1 MGLKIVS
8 IVGARPQFI
17 KAAPLTRV
25 LREKMKEIFVH
36 TGQHYDDNMSR
47 IFFTELGLTEPDYNL
62 GVGSGT
68 HGYQTGAML
77 ERIEEV
83 LIKEKPN
90 FVLVYGDT
98 NSTLAGALAAVK
110 LHIPIGHIEAGLRS
124 FNRTMPEEINRVLT
138 DRCASML
145 FCPTETAVKN
155 LRKEG
160 ITQGVYLTGDV
171 MYDAALQFG
180 KIAEKRSTILSDL
193 GVIPKTY
200 LLCTV
205 HRVNSTDFYDNL
217 KGIVQ
222 ALIET
227 EEAVLFSLHP
237 RTKKFLKT
245 YGLIE
250 LLKNSSNVRL
260 IDPVSYLDMIQLE
273 KHAKK
278 ILTDSG
284 GVQKEAYFYKVPC
297 ITLREETEWIET
309 VKEGWNILVGT
320 DSKKILQAIETFL
333 PSSNQSTLFG
343 DGHASEKIV
352 DLVYDYVRSVSEK
365 DQQWKNSSPQSH

>member
-1 MGLKIVS
+1 MGLKVVS

-17 KAAPLTRV
+17 KAASLSRV
-25 LREKMKEIFVH
+25 LREEMKEVLVH

-62 GVGSGT
+62 GVGSGS
-68 HGYQTGAML
+68 HGYQTGIML

-98 NSTLAGALAAVK
+98 NSTLAGALSAVK
-110 LHIPIGHIEAGLRS
+110 LHIPIGHVEAGLRS
-124 FNRTMPEEINRVLT
+124 FNRTMPEEINRILT
-138 DRCASML
+138 DRCSSML

-155 LRKEG
+155 LRREG

-171 MYDAALQFG
+171 MYDAALRFG
-180 KIAEKRSTILSDL
+180 KIAEKPSTILSDL
-193 GVIPKTY
+193 GVTPKTY

-205 HRVNSTDFYDNL
+205 HRVNNTDFYDNL

-222 ALIET
+222 ALV
-227 EEAVLFSLHP
+227 EAGDTVFFSVHP

-250 LLKNSSNVRL
+250 SLKNSPNVR
-260 IDPVSYLDMIQLE
+260 IMDPVSYLDMIQLE
-273 KHAKK
+273 KNARK

-284 GVQKEAYFYKVPC
+284 GVQKEAYFYLVPC

-320 DSKKILQAIETFL
+320 DTRKILQAIQTFL
-333 PSSNQSTLFG
+333 PSSNQSMLFG
-343 DGHASEKIV
+343 DGHASEKIA
-352 DLVYDYVRSVSEK
+352 DLIYNYMSE
-365 DQQWKNSSPQSH
+365 NTFFT